1 MSLDAK
7 GRTKRAKKAARV
19 AAKNRKAKT
28 KQRDKEICRAYLYL
42 SGGAMKKPERFKAI
56 DFLIAHCGGPNLKN
70 QQTAL
75 RKLADGTKLT
85 RQRIQ
90 QIVKNGQKLT

>member
-1 MSLDAK
+1 MSFDAK
-7 GRTKRAKKAARV
+7 GRTRRAQKAAKV

-28 KQRDKEICRAYLYL
+28 AQRDKEICRAYLYL
-42 SGGAMKKPERFKAI
+42 CGGSMEKAERLKAI
-56 DFLIAHCGGPNLKN
+56 VFLIDHCGGPNLKN

-85 RQRIQ
+85 RQRVH
-90 QIVKNGQKLT
+90 QIVKKGQKST